1 MELQGTEGVYHSRW
15 PEQDRIE
22 DPFRPRRPGGDG
34 MTKLLNVVFVGV
46 LGFGVVLDR
55 AFDTTTAVAAVDGN
69 GSDLVELEDAYF
81 HNAGDALLGQKLS
94 AEYRERGEP
103 GLALAALRQMSPAAK
118 GAPAIQHEYA
128 LIYAD
133 LGRLPEAI
141 AAERTA
147 VVRCA
152 RLLGY
157 GPIPNAPATCSEG
170 ALTRMELHLSVMEQL
185 NRMGVSDPSL
195 DPVRTREAFEAS
207 VRTAR
212 VASVPGVRTEQP

>member
-1 MELQGTEGVYHSRW
+1 
-15 PEQDRIE
+15 
-22 DPFRPRRPGGDG
+22 

-46 LGFGVVLDR
+46 LGFGILMDR
-55 AFDTTTAVAAVDGN
+55 AFDTATVVAPVTGN
-69 GSDLVELEDAYF
+69 GSDLAELEDAYYN
-81 HNAGDALLGQKLS
+81 NAGDAVLGQRLS

-141 AAERTA
+141 AAERIA
-147 VVRCA
+147 LVRCA
-152 RLLGY
+152 RIIGY
-157 GPIPNAPATCSEG
+157 GEVPNAPATCNEAS
-170 ALTRMELHLSVMEQL
+170 LTRMELHLSVMERL
-185 NRMGVSDPSL
+185 NRMGVVDPSL
-195 DPVRTREAFEAS
+195 DPDKVREAFDAS

-212 VASVPGVRTEQP
+212 LASGPGGSSEHP

>member
-1 MELQGTEGVYHSRW
+1 
-15 PEQDRIE
+15 
-22 DPFRPRRPGGDG
+22 
-34 MTKLLNVVFVGV
+34 MTKFFNVAFVAV
-46 LGFGVVLDR
+46 LGFGILMDR
-55 AFDTTTAVAAVDGN
+55 AFDTATVVAPVAGN
-69 GSDLVELEDAYF
+69 GDDLAELEDAYY
-81 HNAGDALLGQKLS
+81 HNAGDATLGQELS
-94 AEYRERGEP
+94 AQYREQGEP

-157 GPIPNAPATCSEG
+157 GPVPNAAATCGEG
-170 ALTRMELHLSVMEQL
+170 ALTRMELHLSVMERL
-185 NRMGVSDPSL
+185 NRMGVVDPSL
-195 DPVRTREAFEAS
+195 EPDKTREAFESS

-212 VASVPGVRTEQP
+212 LASAPSAAAEHP

>member
-1 MELQGTEGVYHSRW
+1 
-15 PEQDRIE
+15 
-22 DPFRPRRPGGDG
+22 

-55 AFDTTTAVAAVDGN
+55 AFDTTTAVAAVAVDEN
-69 GSDLVELEDAYF
+69 GGDLGELEDAYY
-81 HNAGDALLGQKLS
+81 HNAGDATLAQKLA
-94 AEYRERGEP
+94 AEYRMRGEP
-103 GLALAALRQMSPAAK
+103 GLALAALRQMTPAAK

-152 RLLGY
+152 RLIGY
-157 GPIPNAPATCSEG
+157 GPIPNAPSTCSEG
-170 ALTRMELHLSVMEQL
+170 QLTRMEIHLSVMEQL
-185 NRMGVSDPSL
+185 KRMGVSDPSL
-195 DPVRTREAFEAS
+195 DPARTREAFEAS

-212 VASVPGVRTEQP
+212 VASVPGAGTDHP

>member
-1 MELQGTEGVYHSRW
+1 
-15 PEQDRIE
+15 
-22 DPFRPRRPGGDG
+22 
-34 MTKLLNVVFVGV
+34 MTKLLNVVFVAV

-69 GSDLVELEDAYF
+69 RGDLAEIEDAYY

-103 GLALAALRQMSPAAK
+103 GLALATLRHMSPSAK

-141 AAERTA
+141 AAERIA

-157 GPIPNAPATCSEG
+157 GPVPNAPATCTEG
-170 ALTRMELHLSVMEQL
+170 QLTRMELHLSVMEQL

-195 DPVRTREAFEAS
+195 DPARTREAFES
-207 VRTAR
+207 SFRTAR
-212 VASVPGVRTEQP
+212 LASVPGASSEHP

>member
-1 MELQGTEGVYHSRW
+1 
-15 PEQDRIE
+15 
-22 DPFRPRRPGGDG
+22 
-34 MTKLLNVVFVGV
+34 MTRFLNVAFVAV

-55 AFDTTTAVAAVDGN
+55 AFDTATAVAAVAGN
-69 GSDLVELEDAYF
+69 GSDLAELEDAYYN
-81 HNAGDALLGQKLS
+81 NAGDATLGQQLA
-94 AEYRERGEP
+94 AEYRTRGEP

-141 AAERTA
+141 AAERIA

-152 RLLGY
+152 RMVGY

-170 ALTRMELHLSVMEQL
+170 QLTRMELHLSVMERL
-185 NRMGVSDPSL
+185 NRMGVVDPSL
-195 DPVRTREAFEAS
+195 DPELTREAFESS

-212 VASVPGVRTEQP
+212 LASVGSAANEHP

>member
-1 MELQGTEGVYHSRW
+1 
-15 PEQDRIE
+15 
-22 DPFRPRRPGGDG
+22 
-34 MTKLLNVVFVGV
+34 MTKVLNVLFVAV

-55 AFDTTTAVAAVDGN
+55 AFDTATVVDAVDAS
-69 GSDLVELEDAYF
+69 GSDLAEIEDAYY
-81 HNAGDALLGQKLS
+81 HNAGDAALAQKLAS
-94 AEYRERGEP
+94 EYRTRGEP

-118 GAPAIQHEYA
+118 GSPAIQHEYA

-152 RLLGY
+152 RILGY
-157 GPIPNAPATCSEG
+157 GPVPNALSTCSEG
-170 ALTRMELHLSVMEQL
+170 QLTRMELHLSVIEQL
-185 NRMGVSDPSL
+185 HRMGVSDPAL
-195 DPVRTREAFEAS
+195 DPARTREAFETT

-212 VASVPGVRTEQP
+212 VASVPAASSDHN